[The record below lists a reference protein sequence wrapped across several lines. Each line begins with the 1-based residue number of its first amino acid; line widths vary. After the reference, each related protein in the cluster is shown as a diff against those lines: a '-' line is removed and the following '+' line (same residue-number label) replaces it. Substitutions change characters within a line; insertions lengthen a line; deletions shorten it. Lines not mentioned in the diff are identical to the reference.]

1 MTNLLCQ
8 TLCGYQVFA
17 LSLPN
22 GWHPKELEFR
32 LEFLDSAK
40 RQLVMLKKNSG
51 LKMLLHDPT

>member
-32 LEFLDSAK
+32 PSFLDSAK